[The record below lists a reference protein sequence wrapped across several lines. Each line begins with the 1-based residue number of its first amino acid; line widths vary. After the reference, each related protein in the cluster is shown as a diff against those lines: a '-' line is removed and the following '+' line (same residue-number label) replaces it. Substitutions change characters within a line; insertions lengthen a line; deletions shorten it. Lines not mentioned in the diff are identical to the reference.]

1 MSERLAVD
9 VDVFAEDRA
18 QEVFVDALLRR
29 IAREEQVALSVQI
42 RSAKGGGPRA
52 LSEFGAYQALLEKGV
67 FRGGVP
73 DLVVVV
79 IDGNCATPTRKRQEI
94 EAATRPGLIN
104 RVVAGCPN
112 PHVERWFLGDPDSFH
127 EVVGHRPV
135 VGPEKCERE
144 HYKHL
149 LREAI
154 RQGQDVAPLDGVE
167 FAPELVEAM
176 DLYRAGKLDP
186 SLRSFVEGVRSK
198 VRQIRASRSLE
209 ARSGD

>member
-1 MSERLAVD
+1 MSERLA

-18 QEVFVDALLRR
+18 QEAFVGALLRR
-29 IAREEQVALSVQI
+29 IAREENVALRVQT
-42 RSAKGGGPRA
+42 RSAKGGGARA
-52 LSEFGAYQALLEKGV
+52 LSEFGAYQALIEKGV
-67 FRGGVP
+67 FRGSAP

-79 IDGNCATPTRKRQEI
+79 IDGNCATPTRKREEI
-94 EAATRPGLIN
+94 EGATRPGLIN

-127 EVVGHRPV
+127 QVVGHRPV

-144 HYKHL
+144 HYKRL
-149 LREAI
+149 LTEAI
-154 RQGQDVAPLDGVE
+154 RLGQEVAPLDGVE

-186 SLRSFVEGVRSK
+186 SLRAFVRELRA
-198 VRQIRASRSLE
+198 RFRRIRASRF
-209 ARSGD
+209 